1 MVLQSEFNVGEFSIE
16 SAFTRSKRRS
26 RFIKSVQRSPAPIR
40 DSRISNYD
48 LLRPMELLW
57 WSVAVI
63 LFAVGLIGTV
73 LPVFPGTIII
83 LAGALLHR
91 MMLGPEKSVGWGTIT
106 VLVLFT
112 LASYALDF
120 LSGYFGARYFGA
132 TKWGMFGALLGALI
146 GVFFGIAGL
155 FVGPV
160 IGAVAG
166 EFIAGKRMIDA
177 GRAGWGS
184 LLGNLGAMIG
194 KLFIALVMITI
205 FFMTVPAP
213 F

>member
-1 MVLQSEFNVGEFSIE
+1 
-16 SAFTRSKRRS
+16 
-26 RFIKSVQRSPAPIR
+26 
-40 DSRISNYD
+40 
-48 LLRPMELLW
+48 MELFW

-83 LAGALLHR
+83 LAAALLHR
-91 MMLGPEKSVGWGTIT
+91 MMLGPAKSIGWGTIA
-106 VLVLFT
+106 VLVLLT
-112 LASYALDF
+112 VAAYALDF
-120 LSGYFGARYFGA
+120 LSGYFGAKYFGA
-132 TKWGMFGALLGALI
+132 TRWGMFGALLGGLI
-146 GVFFGIAGL
+146 GIFFGIVGL

-160 IGAVAG
+160 IGAILG

-194 KLFIALVMITI
+194 KLLIALMMITI
-205 FFMTVPAP
+205 FLVTVPAP